1 MGVAH
6 PRRSR
11 EPARWFARMAPHAVR
26 AQMEKNTMQR
36 VTSSAVILLLALVG
50 SAWGDPRDSNDK
62 KEVKDSLPNANQVVW
77 DVRVFE
83 ESPAFKVVKREVKGN
98 QVTWVL
104 ENKRDLGTEI
114 LLGYQAALYDE
125 DGVKLGKI
133 GIEVEPFL
141 FNMPKGERNRFTLN
155 MPPPDKLKQVRK
167 VVIINGNLSN

>member
-1 MGVAH
+1 
-6 PRRSR
+6 
-11 EPARWFARMAPHAVR
+11 
-26 AQMEKNTMQR
+26 MQR
-36 VTSSAVILLLALVG
+36 VTSLAVILSFALVG
-50 SAWGDPRDSNDK
+50 SAWGDAPEGNAN
-62 KEVKDSLPNANQVVW
+62 KEVKDPFPRASQVGW

>member
-1 MGVAH
+1 MN
-6 PRRSR
+6 RL
-11 EPARWFARMAPHAVR
+11 
-26 AQMEKNTMQR
+26 
-36 VTSSAVILLLALVG
+36 SSAVILSLALAG
-50 SAWGDPRDSNDK
+50 SAWGGPQGGDEKTAAKDP
-62 KEVKDSLPNANQVVW
+62 LPHASKVEW